1 MNIIEKVVVK
11 YLLSTESGEKVFFA
25 SLLTLM
31 KKEESK
37 ATPTMGVT
45 ISDGQLY
52 LLYNKNFVESILDK
66 YGTEKLKGILEH
78 ELLHIVYDHLSK
90 CRKFNR
96 IPYIHNIASDM
107 SINQMINKSLLP
119 DKLPVKTD
127 KGVKWIGEL
136 VTPQAYNLPTD
147 KDAEFYYNE
156 LTKQMK
162 KKGNG
167 NGSGGG
173 KCSKCGGSGKTKDGK
188 GKKQECPNCGGSGQ
202 SQSQT
207 LDDHSMW
214 EKIQENEQMT
224 KEVIKRAVKEAYQN
238 AKKLRGYLP
247 SHLEEAINELLKPPT
262 VNWRQ
267 LLKQYI
273 GASIKTGFKS
283 SWKRPNRRYPF
294 REEYKGKTAKRT
306 IRILLGIDTSGSISN
321 EDFIDFISEMR
332 GILNVYKCKIE
343 VIQCDAEIQE
353 KTQMHPYSKLNIKF
367 KGRGGTSFLPVFK
380 LFNNVIDYDMLIYF
394 TDGYGDESECHSHK
408 NVIWVLTQ
416 NHNSPFKPGCGRSVE
431 ITKK

>member
-1 MNIIEKVVVK
+1 
-11 YLLSTESGEKVFFA
+11 
-25 SLLTLM
+25 M
-31 KKEESK
+31 KKEESVQ
-37 ATPTMGVT
+37 TPTMGVT

-52 LLYNKNFVESILDK
+52 LLYNKDFVESVLDK

-90 CRKFNR
+90 CKKFNR
-96 IPYIHNIASDM
+96 IPMVYNIASDM

-162 KKGNG
+162 KNG
-167 NGSGGG
+167 NGSGKG
-173 KCSKCGGSGKTKDGK
+173 KCNKCGGSGKTKDGK
-188 GKKQECPNCGGSGQ
+188 GKEQECPNYNGSGQ
-202 SQSQT
+202 TQGQT

-214 EKIQENEQMT
+214 EKIKENDQMT

-238 AKKLRGYLP
+238 AKKLRGYIP

-283 SWKRPNRRYPF
+283 SWKRPPRR
-294 REEYKGKTAKRT
+294 
-306 IRILLGIDTSGSISN
+306 RI
-321 EDFIDFISEMR
+321 
-332 GILNVYKCKIE
+332 K
-343 VIQCDAEIQE
+343 
-353 KTQMHPYSKLNIKF
+353 PYGL
-367 KGRGGTSFLPVFK
+367 
-380 LFNNVIDYDMLIYF
+380 
-394 TDGYGDESECHSHK
+394 
-408 NVIWVLTQ
+408 
-416 NHNSPFKPGCGRSVE
+416 
-431 ITKK
+431 

>member
-1 MNIIEKVVVK
+1 MNILDKIVIK

-31 KKEESK
+31 KKEESVL
-37 ATPTMGVT
+37 TPTMGVT
-45 ISDGQLY
+45 IADGQLY
-52 LLYNKNFVESILDK
+52 LLYNKDFIESILSK

-96 IPYIHNIASDM
+96 IPIVYNIASDM
-107 SINQMINKSLLP
+107 AINQMINESLLP
-119 DKLPVKTD
+119 KTLPVKTD

-136 VTPQAYNLPTD
+136 VTPEAYKLPRD

-156 LTKQMK
+156 LAKQMK
-162 KKGNG
+162 KKGN
-167 NGSGGG
+167 G
-173 KCSKCGGSGKTKDGK
+173 KCSKCGGSGKTKDSK
-188 GKKQECPNCGGSGQ
+188 GKEQQCPKCNGSGQ
-202 SQSQT
+202 SQGQT

-273 GASIKTGFKS
+273 GASIKTGTKS
-283 SWKRPNRRYPF
+283 SWKRPNRRFPF
-294 REEYKGKTAKRT
+294 KEEYKGKTAKRT
-306 IRILLGIDTSGSISN
+306 IKILLAIDTSGSISN
-321 EDFIDFISEMR
+321 EDFVDFMSEMR
-332 GILNVYKCKIE
+332 GILNAYKCRID
-343 VIQCDAEIQE
+343 VVQCDADIQE
-353 KTQMHPYSKLNIKF
+353 KAQLHPYSKLNIKF
-367 KGRGGTSFLPVFK
+367 KGRGGTSFTPVFK
-380 LFNNVIDYDMLIYF
+380 LFNDMMDYDMLIYF
-394 TDGYGDESECHSHK
+394 SDMYGDEEECHSQK
-408 NVIWVLTQ
+408 NVIWVTTR
-416 NHNSPFKPGCGRSVE
+416 NYNKDTKPGCGRIVN
-431 ITKK
+431 IND